1 MSLYL
6 DPSRGDSDA
15 IAYAIGD
22 EVVRVASAHLLSR
35 ALDDNPDENLV
46 VIGADCDLAGALAIA
61 NEYRMR
67 RPALGVVLL
76 RQRIDVT
83 IMSQALQAGVREV
96 VLVEDLQGLSQA
108 CRRSREI
115 SARQLGTVAET
126 GEGTVVTVFSSKGGC
141 GKTTIAINM
150 AVALVAN
157 LKQSVILVDLDL
169 QFGDVGI
176 TLGLSSRPNIGDGVA
191 MLDDL
196 DATSLKS
203 LIQHHSSGVDCLL
216 APLSPAEVEGIPAE
230 LITQMIQV
238 LRGMYDYIVI
248 DSPPAFSDTILAA
261 LDLSDTYILVA
272 TPDIPALKN
281 LRITLDTFDDLGY
294 PRSAWQV
301 VLNRGD
307 VKNGLEMQDIEDA
320 LGTNVHLVI
329 PQSSDVSKTAN
340 RGVPIVTVEPSHGVS
355 KAMVKLARMQRGLAE
370 EAVGARATARNKRS
384 RGLFRGKA

>member
-22 EVVRVASAHLLSR
+22 EVIRVASTHLLSR
-35 ALDDNPDENLV
+35 AIDDNPDENLV
-46 VIGADCDLAGALAIA
+46 VIGVDCDLAGALAIA

-76 RQRIDVT
+76 RQRVDVT

-150 AVALVAN
+150 AVALTAN
-157 LKQSVILVDLDL
+157 LKQSVVLVDLDL

-176 TLGLSSRPNIGDGVA
+176 TLGLPSRPNIADGVA
-191 MLDDL
+191 MLNDL
-196 DATSLKS
+196 DTTSLKS
-203 LIQHHSSGVDCLL
+203 LIQPHSSGVDCLL
-216 APLSPAEVEGIPAE
+216 APLSPAEVEGIPSE
-230 LITQMIQV
+230 LVSQMIKV

-294 PRSAWQV
+294 PRTAWQV

-320 LGTNVHLVI
+320 LGTNIHLVI
-329 PQSSDVSKTAN
+329 PQSADVSKTAN

-355 KAMVKLARMQRGLAE
+355 KAMVKLARMQRGLAD
-370 EAVGARATARNKRS
+370 EAVGVKAVGRNKRS
-384 RGLFRGKA
+384 RGLFRSKP